1 MIALI
6 GLYLVALAIINH
18 DAARPKPAE
27 RRADDASLATN
38 DLSAELRRCNALGPQ
53 DSGSQDSGP
62 QASDEP
68 HCRAI
73 WAENRRRFFGLP
85 PHSLVPAQAPDTLP
99 TKTIAAP
106 QAPNAGTGGAAR

>member
-6 GLYLVALAIINH
+6 GLYLLALAIINH
-18 DAARPKPAE
+18 DAIRPKPAQAE
-27 RRADDASLATN
+27 TDHISSTD

-53 DSGSQDSGP
+53 DSGSQDSAT
-62 QASDEP
+62 QASDYA

-73 WAENRRRFFGLP
+73 WAENRRRFFGLRV
-85 PHSLVPAQAPDTLP
+85 HSLMPAKAPDTRP

-106 QAPNAGTGGAAR
+106 QAPITGTGGAAR